1 MTDSIVVIIAVVV
14 IFVILISQAWRRGQS
29 NGELPSVENMRRLIR
44 EMQIEFDDSPLV
56 DLTKKF
62 DLVEQQFLFSMR
74 VLQFVMPNGAI
85 DWYTML
91 GVSPIKTREEM
102 IDVINSF
109 EQSTSHAAIIMRS
122 DILQKCGLSRS
133 EFIEGVQILC
143 DFMKLSFKDDDEL
156 VRYKNYLFA
165 EENRSYRGSKRYV
178 EIIRREYIKKQD

>member
-1 MTDSIVVIIAVVV
+1 MTDSIVIFAAVLV
-14 IFVILISQAWRRGQS
+14 IFVILISRAWRRGQDNADFS
-29 NGELPSVENMRRLIR
+29 SVENMQRVIK

-62 DLVEQQFLFSMR
+62 NLVEQQFLFSMR

-102 IDVINSF
+102 IDIINSF
-109 EQSTSHAAIIMRS
+109 EKSTSHGVIVMRDDVLS
-122 DILQKCGLSRS
+122 KCGLSRS

-156 VRYKNYLFA
+156 DRYKNYLFA